1 MTLEKGSLVLVD
13 YTLRV
18 KDNSQI
24 IETTRE
30 EEAKQ
35 TDSYDPT
42 RKYQPRLVSVG
53 EGWVLKGLD
62 EALAD
67 ANVGEKKNVEVT
79 ADKAFGERD
88 AGKVRMIP
96 QRKLGEKADEVS
108 VGDVIDVDDRTG
120 IVRYVGSG
128 RIQVDFNHRY
138 AGRTLIYDFNIV
150 KKLETDQEK
159 IGGLLKRW
167 LPLDEEKLKF
177 TLSGESLEIQVPDE
191 LFQMDGL
198 QAVKSGIARDIFRI
212 VTTAKTIRFVE
223 TLHAPKPTTQA
234 QQQKGETPRKAEEQ
248 PAEAK

>member
-13 YTLRV
+13 YTVRV
-18 KDNSQI
+18 KDNNQV

-30 EEAKQ
+30 EEAKK

-62 EALAD
+62 EALANTD
-67 ANVGEKKNVEVT
+67 VGEHKN
-79 ADKAFGERD
+79 A
-88 AGKVRMIP
+88 KVRMIP

-120 IVRYVGSG
+120 IVRFVGSG

-138 AGRTLIYDFNIV
+138 AGRTLLYEFDVV
-150 KKLETDQEK
+150 KKLETNDEK
-159 IGGLLKRW
+159 ISALLKRW
-167 LPLDEEKLKF
+167 LPIEEEKLKF
-177 TLSGESLEIQVPDE
+177 TLTGEDLEIQLPE
-191 LFQMDGL
+191 ETYQMDGL
-198 QAVKSGIARDIFRI
+198 QAIKSGIARDIFRI
-212 VTTAKTIRFVE
+212 VTVVKNIRFVE
-223 TLHAPKPTTQA
+223 TLHAPKPTPPP
-234 QQQKGETPRKAEEQ
+234 PRAPEPKTVEEPKAEEK